1 MAHAHTHNRK
11 RKQVKQKTWMVK
23 RGAKAPNDSVC
34 LGKKQWK
41 VGKTHQNE
49 CEFLCNVLP
58 LFVYL
63 CWQCV
68 CMMMFSRSL
77 SLFPIWHHL
86 HELLC
91 TGKSLDMAFSLK
103 SNISAMMR
111 HSIAIA
117 IAIIIGSISS
127 IIIFGYHQW
136 CLGYILYRKPPNA
149 ADAVAAAA
157 VAYEVS

>member
-1 MAHAHTHNRK
+1 
-11 RKQVKQKTWMVK
+11 
-23 RGAKAPNDSVC
+23 
-34 LGKKQWK
+34 
-41 VGKTHQNE
+41 
-49 CEFLCNVLP
+49 
-58 LFVYL
+58 
-63 CWQCV
+63 
-68 CMMMFSRSL
+68 
-77 SLFPIWHHL
+77 
-86 HELLC
+86 
-91 TGKSLDMAFSLK
+91 MAFSLK

-117 IAIIIGSISS
+117 IAIAIIIGSISI